1 MKPLTTFD
9 PRTNVQTAVTPP
21 TSTESPM
28 PPTMDPQAT
37 LLALLTQ
44 AANAAA
50 AAPNP
55 QVA

>member
-9 PRTNVQTAVTPP
+9 PRTSVQTAVTPP